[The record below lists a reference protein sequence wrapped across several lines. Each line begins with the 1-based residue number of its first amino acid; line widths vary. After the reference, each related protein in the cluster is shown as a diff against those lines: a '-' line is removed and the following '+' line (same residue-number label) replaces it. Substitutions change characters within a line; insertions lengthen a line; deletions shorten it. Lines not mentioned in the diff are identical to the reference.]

1 LVFVCSKRKLDVLY
15 TEIGYSL
22 LFRQK
27 NFKPV
32 KYGRGWGVKYLPN
45 FNINH
50 RKLDRFS
57 VFVSSDTPTYDP
69 KKVQTLF
76 CILSVAFFFTP
87 PIIVQKPLKTEG
99 MIGLLSQAT
108 SGFTIFLKYRRM

>member
-1 LVFVCSKRKLDVLY
+1 MKHL
-15 TEIGYSL
+15 
-22 LFRQK
+22 Q
-27 NFKPV
+27 
-32 KYGRGWGVKYLPN
+32 N

-57 VFVSSDTPTYDP
+57 VFVSSDTPTYEP
-69 KKVQTLF
+69 KKVQSLF
-76 CILSVAFFFTP
+76 YILSVAVFFFFTP

-108 SGFTIFLKYRRM
+108 SGFAIFLKYRRM